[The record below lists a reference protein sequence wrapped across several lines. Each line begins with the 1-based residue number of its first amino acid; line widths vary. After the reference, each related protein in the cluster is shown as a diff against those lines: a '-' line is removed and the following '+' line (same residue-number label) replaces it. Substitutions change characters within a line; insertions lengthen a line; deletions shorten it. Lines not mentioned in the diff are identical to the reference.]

1 MQHVDKHVLKSWP
14 NGSNAP
20 ILGSLVMD
28 EDRMSPFGD
37 FPVGVCAL
45 SFLQLRDTQGCN
57 GGEHRVA
64 TPP

>member
-1 MQHVDKHVLKSWP
+1 MHYVDRLVLESWP

-20 ILGSLVMD
+20 ILGSSVVD
-28 EDRMSPFGD
+28 EERMSPVGD

-45 SFLQLRDTQGCN
+45 SFLQLHDTQGCS